1 MHAAIDESIVEAAV
15 SLAKNWQ
22 DRANALL
29 EPEEKRRYRKLAWL
43 AASAGDKAI
52 LTALIDQ
59 CFRSRNPQRVADQ
72 MRHLLT
78 IHGIPQFFSPY
89 EKALIRLFWRV
100 GRFLPG
106 HTVPPIVARMRA
118 DSRHVIISGER
129 EPLAAYLQQRRSEG
143 LRVNVNHL
151 GEEVLGEQ
159 EALAHM
165 RTYLADLRDPHIE
178 SIAVKI
184 STICAQIH
192 PLPFEEAV
200 DRISERLSILY
211 REAAGQSYN
220 RPDGTQATKSVTLD
234 MEAYRDLAL
243 TAAAFVRTLDQPEF
257 RSFFAGMALQ
267 AYLPDSFGMLQ
278 QITAWAR
285 RRVDAGGSPV
295 KVRIVKGANMEM
307 ERLESSLCG
316 WPLAPYDNKLDVDAN
331 WKRMV
336 AYGLDPDHIR
346 AVRIGIAS
354 HNLFDI
360 AFAYQLAHRNRVT
373 DFMTFEMIEGMAN
386 HVRRAVK
393 ETGVDLLAYAPVAE
407 DRHFIN
413 AVAYLI
419 RRLDENTGPR
429 NFLRHLNRLWT
440 GTSPWNMLADHFRA
454 SVRRIPT
461 LGSCSHRT
469 QNRSKESFPGR
480 GGIRHWSAFRNEP
493 DTDWSLAPNRAW
505 AEAIRR
511 RWMKAEGDKP
521 VDVPLVVAGRIIAAG
536 RRVRKACDPNQ
547 LPRAVVVARCLMA
560 NGADVNR
567 AVSAARDDVDGW
579 RKTTAER
586 RQRIL
591 SAAAKE
597 IRKARADLI
606 GAAAATTGKLFTEAD
621 PEVSE
626 AVDFAEFYPN
636 AARSYFE
643 MRNLRCRGKGV
654 GVVVSPWN
662 FPIAI
667 PCGGITAALAAGNT
681 VIFKPS
687 SDAIVVGWLLCQCF
701 WRSGVSQNTLQ
712 FLPCEGGRS
721 GAGLTGHPDVDFIIL
736 TGGTDTGL
744 RILRGRPDAE
754 LAAET
759 GGKNA
764 TIVTAMSDREQAVG
778 NVVHSAF
785 GNSGQKCSATSLL
798 ILEREVYEDAA
809 FKRQLTDAAT
819 TFKTGSAWDFASR
832 MGPLVRPPGGPLR
845 EALTGLDPG
854 ESWALEPQPLAG
866 NPHLWTPG
874 IKWNVPAGS
883 STHLTEF
890 FGPVLGVMR
899 AENLEQAVAL
909 ANQTG
914 YGLTAGLESLDRREQ
929 DRWKDRIRA
938 GNLYV
943 NRGTT
948 GAVVLRQP
956 FGGMGRS
963 ALGAGIKTGG
973 PHYVTQFLDAEE
985 IGPPPAGP
993 LASPHP
999 LLRIAQRWRQR
1010 LACNEF
1016 GRDTDDVRK
1025 TILAIHSYLYWVET
1039 EFSREIDFF
1048 HLRGQDNI
1056 LRHLPVGSV
1065 VVRLHSE
1072 DSLFE
1077 ILARMAAAKA
1087 TGNHLRVSIPK
1098 GVDTPAIRFLDA
1110 PEGRRM
1116 TVKAPVFEETDADL
1130 IALMTRVDRIR
1141 YAAPDRVPPEVF
1153 AAAAETGF
1161 YISRTPVRMEGRL
1174 ELLHYYRQ
1182 QSICTNYHRYGNL
1195 GFRSGEFTDD

>member
-1 MHAAIDESIVEAAV
+1 
-15 SLAKNWQ
+15 
-22 DRANALL
+22 
-29 EPEEKRRYRKLAWL
+29 
-43 AASAGDKAI
+43 
-52 LTALIDQ
+52 
-59 CFRSRNPQRVADQ
+59 
-72 MRHLLT
+72 
-78 IHGIPQFFSPY
+78 
-89 EKALIRLFWRV
+89 
-100 GRFLPG
+100 
-106 HTVPPIVARMRA
+106 
-118 DSRHVIISGER
+118 
-129 EPLAAYLQQRRSEG
+129 
-143 LRVNVNHL
+143 
-151 GEEVLGEQ
+151 
-159 EALAHM
+159 
-165 RTYLADLRDPHIE
+165 
-178 SIAVKI
+178 
-184 STICAQIH
+184 
-192 PLPFEEAV
+192 
-200 DRISERLSILY
+200 
-211 REAAGQSYN
+211 
-220 RPDGTQATKSVTLD
+220 
-234 MEAYRDLAL
+234 
-243 TAAAFVRTLDQPEF
+243 
-257 RSFFAGMALQ
+257 
-267 AYLPDSFGMLQ
+267 
-278 QITAWAR
+278 
-285 RRVDAGGSPV
+285 
-295 KVRIVKGANMEM
+295 
-307 ERLESSLCG
+307 
-316 WPLAPYDNKLDVDAN
+316 
-331 WKRMV
+331 
-336 AYGLDPDHIR
+336 
-346 AVRIGIAS
+346 
-354 HNLFDI
+354 
-360 AFAYQLAHRNRVT
+360 VT
-373 DFMTFEMIEGMAN
+373 DFFTFEMIEGMAN

-429 NFLRHLNRLWT
+429 NFLRHLNRLRT
-440 GTSPWNMLADHFRA
+440 GTDAWNMLADHFRA

-461 LGSCSHRT
+461 LGPRSHRT
-469 QNRSKESFPGR
+469 QNRIEESFPGR
-480 GGIRHWSAFRNEP
+480 RGTRHWSHFRNEP

-505 AEAIRR
+505 AAAIRR
-511 RWMKAEGDKP
+511 RWMKAVGDKP
-521 VDVPLVVAGRIIAAG
+521 VDVPLVIAGRQIAAG
-536 RRVRKACDPNQ
+536 RRVRKAGDPNQ
-547 LPRAVVVARCLMA
+547 LPRTVVVARCLMA

-567 AVSAARDDVDGW
+567 AVATAREDPDGW
-579 RKTTAER
+579 RKMTAER
-586 RQRIL
+586 RRRIL
-591 SAAAKE
+591 SAAANE

-626 AVDFAEFYPN
+626 AVDFAEFYPD

-687 SDAIVVGWLLCQCF
+687 SDAVLVGWLLCQCF
-701 WRSGVSQNTLQ
+701 WRAGVSQNALQ
-712 FLPCEGGRS
+712 FLPCEGGRA

-744 RILRGRPDAE
+744 RILRTRPDAG

-798 ILEREVYEDAA
+798 ILEREVYADDA
-809 FKRQLTDAAT
+809 FKRQLTDAAA
-819 TFKTGSAWDFASR
+819 TFKTCAAWDFTSR
-832 MGPLVRPPGGPLR
+832 MGPLVRPPSGPLK
-845 EALTGLDPG
+845 EALTGLEPG

-874 IKWNVPAGS
+874 IKWDVPAGGA
-883 STHLTEF
+883 THRTEF
-890 FGPVLGVMR
+890 FGPILGVMR

-929 DRWKDRIRA
+929 DRWKNGIRA

-948 GAVVLRQP
+948 GAMVLRQP

-999 LLRIAQRWRQR
+999 LLRIAQRWRHR
-1010 LACNEF
+1010 LDGDGF

-1025 TILAIHSYLYWVET
+1025 TVLAIHSYLYWVET

-1056 LRHLPVGSV
+1056 LRHLPVGTV

-1077 ILARMAAAKA
+1077 ILARMAAVKA

-1110 PEGRRM
+1110 SEGRRM
-1116 TVKAPVFEETDADL
+1116 TVQAPVFEETDADL
-1130 IALMTRVDRIR
+1130 IASIPRVDRIR
-1141 YAAPDRVPPEVF
+1141 YAAPDRVPQEVF

-1161 YISRTPVRMEGRL
+1161 YIARAPVRMEGRL

>member
-1 MHAAIDESIVEAAV
+1 M
-15 SLAKNWQ
+15 
-22 DRANALL
+22 
-29 EPEEKRRYRKLAWL
+29 
-43 AASAGDKAI
+43 
-52 LTALIDQ
+52 
-59 CFRSRNPQRVADQ
+59 
-72 MRHLLT
+72 
-78 IHGIPQFFSPY
+78 
-89 EKALIRLFWRV
+89 
-100 GRFLPG
+100 
-106 HTVPPIVARMRA
+106 
-118 DSRHVIISGER
+118 
-129 EPLAAYLQQRRSEG
+129 
-143 LRVNVNHL
+143 NHL

-159 EALAHM
+159 EALRHM
-165 RTYLADLRDPHIE
+165 RAYLADLRDPHVE

-184 STICAQIH
+184 STICAEIH
-192 PLPFEEAV
+192 PLPFKETV
-200 DRISERLSILY
+200 DRISDRLSILY
-211 REAAGQSYN
+211 REAAGQIYT
-220 RPDGTQATKSVTLD
+220 RPDGTPAPKSVTLD

-243 TAAAFVRTLDQPEF
+243 TAAAFMRTLDQPEF
-257 RSFFAGMALQ
+257 RSCFAGMALQ
-267 AYLPDSFGMLQ
+267 AYLPDSLGMLQ
-278 QITAWAR
+278 EITAWAQ

-307 ERLESSLCG
+307 ERLEASLSG

-336 AYGLDPDHIR
+336 GYGLEPDHIR

-360 AFAYQLAHRNRVT
+360 AFAYQLARRNRVT
-373 DFMTFEMIEGMAN
+373 DFLTFEMIEGMAN

-407 DRHFIN
+407 DRHFTH
-413 AVAYLI
+413 AVAYLV

-429 NFLRHLNRLWT
+429 NFLSHLNRLRT
-440 GTSPWNMLADHFRA
+440 GTDSWRLLADHFRA
-454 SVRRIPT
+454 SVRRIPAP
-461 LGSCSHRT
+461 GPPSHRT
-469 QNRSKESFPGR
+469 QNRMEESFPGR
-480 GGIRHWSAFRNEP
+480 RGTRYGSQFRNEP

-511 RWMKAEGDKP
+511 RWMKAPGDKP
-521 VDVPLVVAGRIIAAG
+521 ATVPLAVAGRPIAAG
-536 RRVRKACDPNQ
+536 RRVRQACDPSQ
-547 LPRAVVVARCLMA
+547 LPQVVVVARCLMA
-560 NGADVNR
+560 NGADVKR
-567 AVSAARDDVDGW
+567 AVAAAKEDPDGW
-579 RKTTAER
+579 RRMTPER

-591 SAAAKE
+591 SAAADE

-636 AARSYFE
+636 AARSYFD

-654 GVVVSPWN
+654 GVVISPWN

-687 SDAIVVGWLLCQCF
+687 SDAILVGWLLCQCF
-701 WRSGVSQNTLQ
+701 WRAGVSMNALQ

-744 RILRGRPDAE
+744 RILKGRPDVV

-778 NVVHSAF
+778 DVVYSAF

-809 FKRQLTDAAT
+809 FKRQLTDAAA
-819 TFKTGSAWDFASR
+819 TFKAGSAWDFTSR
-832 MGPLVRPPGGPLR
+832 MGPLVRPPSGPLR
-845 EALTGLDPG
+845 EALTGLEPG
-854 ESWALEPQPLAG
+854 ESWALEPQQLAG

-874 IKWNVPAGS
+874 IKWDVPPGGA
-883 STHLTEF
+883 THLTEF
-890 FGPVLGVMR
+890 FGPVLGVLR
-899 AENLEQAVAL
+899 AENLEHAVSL

-929 DRWKDRIRA
+929 DRWRDRIRA
-938 GNLYV
+938 GNLYI

-948 GAVVLRQP
+948 GAVVRRQP

-963 ALGAGIKTGG
+963 ALGAGIKAGG
-973 PHYVTQFLDAEE
+973 PHYVAQFFEAEE

-993 LASPHP
+993 LAAAPP
-999 LLRIAQRWRQR
+999 LLRLAQRWQQR
-1010 LACNEF
+1010 LAWNGF
-1016 GRDTDDVRK
+1016 GRDADDIRK
-1025 TILAIHSYLYWVET
+1025 TVLAIHSYLYWVET
-1039 EFSREIDFF
+1039 EFSREIDAV
-1048 HLRGQDNI
+1048 HLRGQDNL
-1056 LRHLPVGSV
+1056 LRHLPVGTV
-1065 VVRLHSE
+1065 VVRLHAD

-1077 ILARMAAAKA
+1077 VLARMAAVQAS
-1087 TGNHLRVSIPK
+1087 GNRLRVSIPK
-1098 GVDTPAIRFLDA
+1098 GGDTPAIRFLDG
-1110 PEGRRM
+1110 PEGRRLA
-1116 TVKAPVFEETDADL
+1116 VGAPVFEETDADL
-1130 IALMTRVDRIR
+1130 IASIPKVDRIR
-1141 YAAPDRVPPEVF
+1141 YAAPERVPPGVF

-1161 YISRTPVRMEGRL
+1161 YIARAPVRMEGRL

-1182 QSICTNYHRYGNL
+1182 QSICSNYHRYGNL